1 MPPALYCVKTGEQYE
16 SKEQML
22 HLRRINDNKKQK
34 VRYWRKHYN
43 YDLSLK
49 DYDEFNKIAKIMRYI
64 YKYHDFLINYD
75 PNEKQEFT
83 KEDLDIYVKN
93 HKAIK
98 KAVPYLDYIKT
109 LKKIETKK
117 DSTEP
122 IIITF

>member
-1 MPPALYCVKTGEQYE
+1 MISKNNIIKTIDKTQRC
-16 SKEQML
+16 QRNWDL
-22 HLRRINDNKKQK
+22 NKQ
-34 VRYWRKHYN
+34 
-43 YDLSLK
+43 
-49 DYDEFNKIAKIMRYI
+49 I
-64 YKYHDFLINYD
+64 
-75 PNEKQEFT
+75 P

-117 DSTEP
+117 DNTEP